1 MIFKNF
7 KQKFDTFKDMFKDE
21 HALFRVSVGLK
32 FALIPTLSLLFAIL
46 LNYIILRVTIST
58 LMSFDN
64 VRDFVIVDILY
75 LFIEKSVVDIIPWFI
90 LLFWVLLILGMFL
103 ANVIMRPF
111 RIIGDY
117 CDQKLKGENVSYDP
131 EFVTNLKLLSSF
143 SEWFFNTIDVMN
155 EVGEIKEVR
164 IPEKYKRIHQP
175 VFETSFFLYTS
186 LIVLIA
192 TVLTGVLA
200 LYANFEV
207 FNGVVEV
214 VREFFVNK
222 SELKAFLTQ
231 LNEIFSLISVFIVI
245 FNILAYLFFCFYLY
259 SRISTP
265 AFGFFA
271 TMRSF
276 ISGRYSNR
284 VHLIGY
290 PFVRKYTRSLNK
302 YLDELERSTILSKKN
317 AKDN

>member
-1 MIFKNF
+1 MIINKIKNIVDNL
-7 KQKFDTFKDMFKDE
+7 KVMFRDE
-21 HALFRVSVGLK
+21 HALFRVSMGLK
-32 FALIPTLSLLFAIL
+32 FALIPTLSLMFAIL

-58 LMSFDN
+58 LMSFEN

-90 LLFWVLLILGMFL
+90 LLFWILLILGMFL
-103 ANVIMRPF
+103 ANVVIRPF
-111 RIIGDY
+111 KIIGDY
-117 CDQKLKGENVSYDP
+117 CEQKVKGQTVSYDP

-143 SEWFFNTIDVMN
+143 SEWFFSTIDVMK
-155 EVGEIKEVR
+155 EVGDIREVK

-186 LIVLIA
+186 LVVTIA
-192 TVLTGVLA
+192 TALTAILT
-200 LYANFEV
+200 LYANYEV

-222 SELKAFLTQ
+222 AELKTFLVK
-231 LNEIFSLISVFIVI
+231 LNEVYSLISIFIVA
-245 FNILAYLFFCFYLY
+245 FNIIAYLFFCIYLY
-259 SRISTP
+259 SKISTP

-276 ISGRYSNR
+276 ISGRHSNR

-302 YLDELERSTILSKKN
+302 YLDELERSALESNKN